1 MQIHEIVGKTISSAE
16 SARAALN
23 AQGEAYAYLEAVR
36 TGTVDEL
43 LKLAA
48 KNIQESKGCSA
59 AKAFEI
65 VGQRGVYIEELARG
79 DSTFHAAKKQLHA
92 GDGNAVDVQPA

>member
-1 MQIHEIVGKTISSAE
+1 MKVNDIIGKTTSSVE

-36 TGTVDEL
+36 TGTVEDL

-48 KNIQESKGCSA
+48 KNLREAKGCSA
-59 AKAFEI
+59 AAAFEI

-79 DSTFHAAKKQLHA
+79 DSTFHAARKQMQAA
-92 GDGNAVDVQPA
+92 GGSEVVIQLT

>member
-1 MQIHEIVGKTISSAE
+1 MKLHDIVGKTVSSAE

-36 TGTVDEL
+36 TGTVDDL
-43 LKLAA
+43 LKIAA
-48 KNIQESKGCSA
+48 KNIQEADGCSA

-79 DSTFHAAKKQLHA
+79 DSTFHAARKQLQA
-92 GDGNAVDVQPA
+92 GDGNAVVAQPT

>member
-1 MQIHEIVGKTISSAE
+1 MKINNIVGKTISSAE

-36 TGTVDEL
+36 TGTVENL
-43 LKLAA
+43 LQRAA
-48 KNIQESKGCSA
+48 RNIQEAQGCSA

-65 VGQRGVYIEELARG
+65 VGQRGVYIDELSRG
-79 DSTFHAAKKQLHA
+79 DSTFHAARKQLQA
-92 GDGNAVDVQPA
+92 GDDDAVIAQLA